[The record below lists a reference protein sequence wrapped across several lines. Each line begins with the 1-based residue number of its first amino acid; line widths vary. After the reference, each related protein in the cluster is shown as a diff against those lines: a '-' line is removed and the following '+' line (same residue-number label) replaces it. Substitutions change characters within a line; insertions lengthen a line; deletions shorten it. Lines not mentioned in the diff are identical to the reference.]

1 MKRQSS
7 GYGQAGGRGQGQP
20 YSRFQI
26 EGDPTPYIPI
36 WAAGSMVSTIPA
48 HLMGNEGGAY
58 YYGGTKV
65 GGITNMMSNGEVLHS
80 IVVDQQIVLNPN
92 NVRLILGGNA
102 YDEIVN
108 TTQVA
113 IRNYDIGASN
123 PLLNPVVVNG
133 EFAFRD
139 TTTTQYGAVTEQFTV
154 AGTVTAA
161 TGSPNIVGAGTA
173 FTTATLPGY
182 AYTPSFNAPR
192 AGDLLEV
199 IQAGVSQYYRITFIT
214 DATHLTIFPNYQN
227 TGGAGLTYKI
237 HRTGYGSWSRN
248 EQLLPQAN
256 IVYYAGNSVGNGF
269 SGGTIEAVRLDTG
282 AHFMCPQN
290 SASQDIK
297 ANDVAYYKSFLLY
310 GLGGS
315 ISWSVAGF
323 PTAVATGFGATDFPA
338 QNVSVVA
345 LNDLFVGFEFLG
357 DQLIAVFQNS
367 MFLVQATGIIP
378 EFSFYRMAEPTGA
391 FQRPIGVDPQG
402 TNGTFFTRQTASV
415 RNGFVFVSQ
424 EGLQRL
430 DGGLAHPLSK
440 PVDTW
445 DFPSSTF
452 GDWIL
457 SWDASGN
464 SVSWTN
470 NHLGRYL
477 IFDQERETWSQIDLS
492 GILGRG
498 LTGSNRQNAS
508 SSFTSYRPN
517 TYSYW
522 VPSGATYLLSQ
533 TTEKDNNFSSVVP
546 WTWAT
551 PIVTLGAV
559 YDGFRFGG
567 FEIWCRAPALTT
579 SNWVLQWSI
588 YGGQDPYHMNL
599 RAGPVTYDYAVGF
612 QSARNKLG
620 PTLDD
625 PYIGFVLTG
634 SQWIELAGIVIY
646 PADST
651 AAS

>member
-36 WAAGSMVSTIPA
+36 WAAGSMVTTVPA

-65 GGITNMMSNGEVLHS
+65 GGITNMISNGEVLHS
-80 IVVDQQIVLNPN
+80 IVVDQQIQMNSN
-92 NVRLILGGNA
+92 NVRLILGGSA
-102 YDEIVN
+102 YDEIIN

-113 IRNYDIGASN
+113 IRNYDIGAGN

-139 TTTTQYGAVTEQFTV
+139 TTTTQYGAITETFTV

-161 TGSPNIVGAGTA
+161 NGSPAIVGAGTA

-192 AGDLLEV
+192 QGDLLEV
-199 IQAGVSQYYRITFIT
+199 IQAGVSQYYRITAIA
-214 DATHLTIFPNYQN
+214 DATHLTIFPLYQN

-256 IVYYAGNSVGNGF
+256 LVYYAGNCAGNAF
-269 SGGTIEAVRLDTG
+269 AGGTIEAVNVNTG

-290 SASQDIK
+290 TANQDIK
-297 ANDVAYYKSFLLY
+297 ATDVAYYKSFLLY

-323 PTAVATGFGATDFPA
+323 PTSTVTGFGGMDFPA

-345 LNDLFVGFEFLG
+345 LNDIFVAFEFLG

-367 MFLVQATGIIP
+367 MFLVQATGIVP
-378 EFSFYRMAEPTGA
+378 EFAFYRMAEPTGA
-391 FQRPIGVDPQG
+391 FQRVIGPDPQG
-402 TNGTFFTRQTASV
+402 TSFSFFTRQTTSV

-445 DFPSSTF
+445 DFPSSTT

-492 GILGRG
+492 SIAGRA

-508 SSFTSYRPN
+508 NSFTFYRPN

-533 TTEKDNNFSSVVP
+533 TTEKDQNSSSAVP

-559 YDGFRFGG
+559 YDGFRWGG
-567 FEIWCRAPALTT
+567 FEIWARAPSLTT
-579 SNWVLQWSI
+579 SGWILQWSI
-588 YGGQDPYHMNL
+588 YGGQDPYHMFL
-599 RAGPVTYDYAVGF
+599 RSGPTTYDYAVGL
-612 QSARNKLG
+612 QTARNKLG

-625 PYIGFVLTG
+625 PYVGIVLTG

-651 AAS
+651 AGA